1 MFYNVLLKSNQTY
14 GGRGLAIQI
23 STCLSNVHTTK
34 LKSECTDDCVR
45 RHAFSHV
52 QLSSLSC
59 DKVQGLVVRQIADQD
74 IEPSYSSTRK
84 KSQRGSLQDERHVFI
99 TSGGN
104 HHRNKG
110 SLRLAET
117 QHAIYFW
124 NGDVK
129 IYVKIAEPSA
139 LCNDD
144 IVYIYILYC
153 DMTRSK
159 S

>member
-1 MFYNVLLKSNQTY
+1 MFYNVLLKNNQTY

-45 RHAFSHV
+45 RHAFSHL
-52 QLSSLSC
+52 QLSSLSWHE
-59 DKVQGLVVRQIADQD
+59 KVQGLVVRQIADQD
-74 IEPSYSSTRK
+74 TEPSYSSTRK
-84 KSQRGSLQDERHVFI
+84 KSQRGSQDERHVFI

-124 NGDVK
+124 NDVK
-129 IYVKIAEPSA
+129 YLRENCWTKRIVS

-144 IVYIYILYC
+144 IIVLYC